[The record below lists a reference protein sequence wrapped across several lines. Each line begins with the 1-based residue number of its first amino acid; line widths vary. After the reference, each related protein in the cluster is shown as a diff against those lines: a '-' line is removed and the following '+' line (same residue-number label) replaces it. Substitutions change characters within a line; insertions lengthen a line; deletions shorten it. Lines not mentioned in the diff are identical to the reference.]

1 MGLMCNKVVPLHEIE
16 KGTNCLLN
24 LCFYVLV
31 AECITFDAYTG
42 IAIHGFLITANSS
55 NCLYMYIQVAVVLF
69 LFNRS

>member
-1 MGLMCNKVVPLHEIE
+1 MGLMCNEVVSLHEIA
-16 KGTNCLLN
+16 KGTKCLN
-24 LCFYVLV
+24 LCFHMLV

-55 NCLYMYIQVAVVLF
+55 NCLYMYIQVGIVLL